1 MKSSTLSTSLILIG
15 FTFAIP
21 AIAQPE
27 NITCVRENN
36 LINCQN
42 YGSFDSRSNTINN
55 GNLVDPTNSLGSEN
69 NIENIYLQV
78 LGRRAD
84 SGGLKNYTQ
93 AVNDQGWTLDQVRQQ
108 IAASPELGQMI
119 NQAYQ
124 QFLGRNAEARGMQ
137 SYRRLIA
144 NGRSINDVRN
154 EIANSREAKA
164 RNTNLSR
171 ANNNNRFNQS
181 SALPQLSDSPSIQPI
196 EISIEKPA
204 SEASSQPELNKSQ
217 LAQSAQPSST
227 QLSQAEESSGLRAT
241 RGGYSYVGIAGN
253 FSITGSSDLGGRSL
267 AIISKIGLNNSLSI
281 RPSILFLSSDAAIL
295 VPVTYDFTP
304 FTIFSP
310 NFAIAPYL
318 GGGLGIKTGSNNNF
332 GPLITA
338 GIDIPIS
345 RSFTA
350 NVAANLSFLR
360 NTDLSIL
367 IGIAYNF

>member
-1 MKSSTLSTSLILIG
+1 MKSTTLSTTLILIG
-15 FTFAIP
+15 FTIAIP

-36 LINCQN
+36 QINCPN
-42 YGSFDSRSNTINN
+42 NGSFDSSSNTINN
-55 GNLVDPTNSLGSEN
+55 GDLVVPTNNFGSEN
-69 NIENIYLQV
+69 DVENIYFQV
-78 LGRRAD
+78 LGRKAD

-93 AVNDQGWTLDQVRQQ
+93 AISDRGWTLNQVRQQ

-124 QFLGRNAEARGMQ
+124 QYLGRNAEARGMQ
-137 SYRRLIA
+137 SYRRSIA
-144 NGRSINDVRN
+144 NGKSINDVRN
-154 EIANSREAKA
+154 EIANSREART
-164 RNTNLSR
+164 RNSNLSR
-171 ANNNNRFNQS
+171 LSVNNRYNQS
-181 SALPQLSDSPSIQPI
+181 SALLQLADSPSIQPI
-196 EISIEKPA
+196 EISINRPIAE
-204 SEASSQPELNKSQ
+204 SSTKPELEKTQIAQSTQPTSVQ
-217 LAQSAQPSST
+217 LAQS
-227 QLSQAEESSGLRAT
+227 EESSGLKAT

-267 AIISKIGLNNSLSI
+267 AIISKIGLNNSISI

-304 FTIFSP
+304 FTIFGP
-310 NFAIAPYL
+310 NFSIAPYL
-318 GGGLGIKTGSNNNF
+318 GAGLGIKTGSNNNF

-338 GIDIPIS
+338 GVDIPIS

-367 IGIAYNF
+367 VGIAYNF